1 MWDHLRDRRLGGFKF
16 RRQHA
21 MGPYITD
28 FFCAEA
34 SLVVELDGNSHE
46 GQARYDSERQTW
58 IERQG
63 IRLMRL
69 KNDDVY
75 ESFEGALELI
85 LHVCEQ
91 RSGRAARRRPL
102 TPALSPAA
110 GGEGETVSNRVDTDA
125 LGGRGNPSA
134 KAAQVQPTI
143 LPLSSGDRAGRAR
156 VGGRDRAG
164 VTLVE
169 MLVVVALT
177 VLLMSIVT
185 EVFVLASET
194 LSRLRSVSVVN
205 QKIRNV
211 ESVIRID
218 LENRTIRE
226 VQPPVER
233 KASLD
238 GIFGTADD
246 YFVPVGFDPKD
257 NMGYWMLEENSP
269 ADEQGEDPDDV
280 LAFTV
285 RQSVSGILGAGYVGL
300 AVNGSEPDLAYPP
313 QDGLAG
319 SQEAEVI
326 YFLRRG
332 TLYRRVLLVGV
343 PQPSAVQA
351 GQSWYRQYD
360 ISARPPIVPGGVP
373 IVNTLGD
380 LTYRSPR
387 YVHQLPE
394 NYTTGFPGLTPPIEP
409 GLATDF
415 PANATFPFQPIS
427 FLDSQTSPALGAGWH
442 DNTGTDADK
451 QVDHNRN
458 YPATLGWTPIP
469 EEFHGRPTLQETSS
483 PNWNYPENSATT
495 VWTDYWTLGVPLYH
509 DTLNNTA
516 QRPAE
521 EAVLTNVFSFDVKVW
536 DPDAVPTGSTLA
548 TGAYVDLGKMWPG
561 ASGSVTTPGPTPSN
575 GTPAGFPGQLPVNA
589 NGPVPAVWPPVR
601 QAGVVNPDHRGL
613 AKPFGYDASAS
624 PPMAIPAGVASDMLL
639 GMFRAPLSLCR
650 TYDTWC
656 TAYTKPTQQNVI
668 PVAPPYIVP
677 LRGIQ
682 IKIRFADPESRLTR
696 EITIVQELQ

>member
-1 MWDHLRDRRLGGFKF
+1 
-16 RRQHA
+16 
-21 MGPYITD
+21 
-28 FFCAEA
+28 
-34 SLVVELDGNSHE
+34 
-46 GQARYDSERQTW
+46 
-58 IERQG
+58 
-63 IRLMRL
+63 MR
-69 KNDDVY
+69 V
-75 ESFEGALELI
+75 A
-85 LHVCEQ
+85 CEK
-91 RSGRAARRRPL
+91 SWKRP
-102 TPALSPAA
+102 
-110 GGEGETVSNRVDTDA
+110 
-125 LGGRGNPSA
+125 
-134 KAAQVQPTI
+134 
-143 LPLSSGDRAGRAR
+143 
-156 VGGRDRAG
+156 G

-205 QKIRNV
+205 QKIRSV
-211 ESVIRID
+211 ESMIRLD

-238 GIFGTADD
+238 GIPGTGDD
-246 YFVPVGFDPKD
+246 YFIPIGFDPKD

-269 ADEQGEDPDDV
+269 ADEQGEDADDV
-280 LAFTV
+280 LAFTI
-285 RQSVSGILGAGYVGL
+285 RISASGILGTSYVGL

-343 PQPSAVQA
+343 PQPSSVPA
-351 GQSWYRQYD
+351 GQSWYRRFD
-360 ISARPPIVPGGVP
+360 ISARPSISGGVP

-387 YVHQLPE
+387 YIHQSPE

-415 PANATFPFQPIS
+415 PGNSYFPFQPIS

-442 DNTGTDADK
+442 DNTGVDADK

-458 YPATLGWTPIP
+458 YPAALGWTAIP
-469 EEFHGRPTLQETSS
+469 EQFHGRPTLQETSS
-483 PNWNYPENSATT
+483 PNFDYPTVPTTT
-495 VWTDYWTLGVPLYH
+495 VWSDYWDSAGAPPLFWQN
-509 DTLNNTA
+509 LVATA
-516 QRPAE
+516 LANGRPSEDAI
-521 EAVLTNVFSFDVKVW
+521 LTDVISFDVKVW

-548 TGAYVDLGKMWPG
+548 TGAFVDLGKMWPG

-575 GTPAGFPGQLPVNA
+575 GTQAGFPGQLPVTA
-589 NGPVPAVWPPVR
+589 NGPTPFVWPPDRRPAVP
-601 QAGVVNPDHRGL
+601 NPDHRGFGE
-613 AKPFGYDASAS
+613 PFGYDGAGS
-624 PPMAIPAGVASDMLL
+624 PPYAIPPGVALDMPL
-639 GMFRAPLSLCR
+639 GMLRAPMSLCR
-650 TYDTWC
+650 KYDTWC
-656 TAYTKPTQQNVI
+656 SAYTKPTQVGVI
-668 PVAPPYIVP
+668 PVAPPYVVP
-677 LRGIQ
+677 VRGIQ